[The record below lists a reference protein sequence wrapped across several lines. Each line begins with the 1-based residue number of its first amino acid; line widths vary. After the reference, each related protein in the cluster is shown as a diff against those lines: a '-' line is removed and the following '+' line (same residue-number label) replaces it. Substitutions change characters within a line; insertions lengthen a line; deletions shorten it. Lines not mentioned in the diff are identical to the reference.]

1 MFLAEAHWEE
11 TCQALRKAAS
21 LENVPL
27 SSEAVCPVRIVI
39 NLVARENKADT
50 YPEHCNERK
59 SSLKKNARSWVL
71 HCANPAEACKILFP
85 DTSLPKA
92 VAGCYGHLQIPPRRM
107 I

>member
-59 SSLKKNARSWVL
+59 SSLKKMR
-71 HCANPAEACKILFP
+71 E
-85 DTSLPKA
+85 
-92 VAGCYGHLQIPPRRM
+92 AGCCTVLTLQKKHVKSCFPTPPSLKLLLDVMVTCKSHLGV
-107 I
+107 

>member
-1 MFLAEAHWEE
+1 MLLAEAHWEE

-59 SSLKKNARSWVL
+59 SSLKKCEKLGAAQ
-71 HCANPAEACKILFP
+71 C
-85 DTSLPKA
+85 
-92 VAGCYGHLQIPPRRM
+92 
-107 I
+107 